1 MNYRKDIYEKVNF
14 MRMIL
19 SRAEESEIIDS
30 KLKVND
36 LHGRLPDGKM
46 KISYQTGRLEL
57 TRI

>member
-1 MNYRKDIYEKVNF
+1 